1 MSLLCSCIFLGGK
14 PGNKAQPKQLLT
26 RPSLRLFLVEESTHK
41 IAKHESAQ
49 CYQSSAILD

>member
-1 MSLLCSCIFLGGK
+1 MSLLYSCIFLGGK

-26 RPSLRLFLVEESTHK
+26 RPSLRLFLVESTHK